1 MIVALY
7 GCSPVFGPDWL
18 PMILPDSPVNLEE
31 FNSEYDD
38 YNSDI
43 PIRSQSMPFIFSSN
57 RHSQG
62 GEFDFVYMPMNVYT
76 DRRDGIVIVS
86 TDLRWH
92 LDRMTGHE
100 NLRQALD
107 TVNGGFNEFG
117 PRFIPLG
124 RGFIRDPDY
133 REFQHYLFLFASDK
147 SGSLDIYLTHNLNN
161 ESYTE
166 PVGLQVVNT
175 GDNEAYPSFPPDSSA
190 LYFCSDRAGNY
201 DILKVVLTDTLD
213 FLTNITTESSRPAE
227 VVDILSSDS
236 DDKCPHIFQDLMV
249 FTSNRPGGYGG
260 FDLYYSHFRDG
271 AWTTPTNFGP
281 GINSEKDEY
290 RPIIVEFWDYQNWFM
305 VFSSN
310 RPGGKGGFDLYYVG
324 ISKDLAE

>member
-1 MIVALY
+1 MKFRILLITVMTVILWGY
-7 GCSPVFGPDWL
+7 FPDFGPKWL

-38 YNSDI
+38 YNSDT
-43 PIRSQSMPFIFSSN
+43 PERSQSMPFIFSSN

-86 TDLRWH
+86 TNLRWNVNY
-92 LDRMTGHE
+92 MTGHE
-100 NLRQALD
+100 DLRQALD

-117 PRFIPLG
+117 PRFIPVG

-147 SGSLDIYLTHNLNN
+147 SGDLDIYLTHNLIN
-161 ESYTE
+161 ESYME
-166 PVGLQVVNT
+166 PVGLQIVNT
-175 GDNEAYPSFPPDSSA
+175 GANEAYPTFPPDSSA
-190 LYFCSDRAGNY
+190 MYFCSDRSGNY
-201 DILKVVLTDTLD
+201 DILRVDFIDSLD
-213 FLTNITTESSRPAE
+213 FLSNITAGNPVPAE

-236 DDKCPHIFQDLMV
+236 DDKCPHIFKNLLI
-249 FTSNRPGGYGG
+249 FT
-260 FDLYYSHFRDG
+260 
-271 AWTTPTNFGP
+271 
-281 GINSEKDEY
+281 
-290 RPIIVEFWDYQNWFM
+290 
-305 VFSSN
+305 SN

-324 ISKDLAE
+324 IPKVLAE